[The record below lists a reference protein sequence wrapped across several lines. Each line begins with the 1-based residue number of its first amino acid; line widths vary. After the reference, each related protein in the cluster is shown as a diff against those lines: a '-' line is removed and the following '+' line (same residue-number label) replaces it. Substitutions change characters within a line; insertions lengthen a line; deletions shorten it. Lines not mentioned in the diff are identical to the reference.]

1 MQRTVE
7 IMIGG
12 YPVRYVCE
20 ADTDAEAREKAQKFA
35 AHMGVRVDAR
45 GLMHTDMAVE
55 LRVAASN

>member
-12 YPVRYVCE
+12 NPVSYVCE
-20 ADTDAEAREKAQKFA
+20 AETDAEAREKAHRFA
-35 AHMGVRVDAR
+35 AQIGARLDAR

-55 LRVAASN
+55 LTVAATN